1 MRAAAIYH
9 VLLRCYPAAFRDEY
23 GEQMWLTFAEQ
34 LNDARRTGQRLRQ
47 TFVWIEAAGDVL
59 TVAPREHAH
68 VLFQD
73 LRYAVRTM
81 AARPGFASV
90 AILSLALGIGAN
102 TAIFSLW
109 NGVVRAPLPAVQK
122 PGELVMFTNPDEA
135 GMWRGTWESRTDGPR
150 SWLTYAEFEQLRDHV
165 GGVSAMMATQ
175 SSISSWQ
182 VRVEGDGRAGWEEAR
197 GRLVSGGFFAVLGVP
212 AAIGRVFTADAD
224 RVDTDDVVISYKY
237 WQRRFGGRTD
247 VLGKT
252 LTIRSTAVTIIGV
265 APSGFVGETS
275 SQQPDLWLP
284 LRLQPRVLPGGN
296 WLRDT
301 PPDKAM
307 WLHVFGRL
315 KPGVTAPRAEA
326 EANAVFQSGL
336 EAFYGSAASGER
348 RRELLDQHLQVRS
361 GARGAS
367 SRRVAFADSLTALMA
382 AVGVVLLIACANL
395 ANLLLARGAAR
406 KAEMAVRL
414 SLGAGRGRLVRQLVT
429 ESLALA
435 ALGGMAAVAVSYVLH
450 QALVNMLAESDTSF
464 RLSFS
469 LDPLVSAFL
478 FTLTLVAGLLFG
490 LLPAWQVTRTDAGAT
505 LKDQW
510 RGAVGS
516 RAQLRSG
523 RVLVS
528 LQLALSL
535 PLLVGAA
542 LLARTAYNLQRVDLG
557 FAAERLLLVRVDL
570 RAAVPDPARR
580 NVLSDEILGQIR
592 RVPGVTAATFS
603 QLGIFTGS
611 FSNRDIEVEG
621 HVPAGE
627 NDRAS
632 TIDAVG
638 PGYFSTLGAHIT
650 LGRDIREG
658 DSANAP
664 RVSVINEAFAE
675 RFFARRNPL
684 GLSIAVTESD
694 ESRTTYRVV
703 GVARNTRTD
712 SVRDP
717 IEPRFFVPAG
727 QIPSESGSPTF
738 VIRAQTE
745 TASIVPAIRDAIER
759 TGSGLPITSARTVED
774 RMAPLTAQDRTT
786 ARLALAF
793 AAVALTL
800 AAIGLYGVLSYGV
813 ARRTSEIAIRIAL
826 GAQPRRVITMI
837 LGETTLVV
845 AAGLAAGVGLAYAA
859 SRLVDSRLYGV
870 APRDPVTFALATSLL
885 LVVALV
891 AAYLPARRASRLEPT
906 AALRGD

>member
-9 VLLRCYPAAFRDEY
+9 ALLRCYPAAFRDEY
-23 GEQMWLTFAEQ
+23 GDEMCLTFAEQ
-34 LNDARRTGQRLRQ
+34 LNDARRTGRRLRQ
-47 TFVWIEAAGDVL
+47 TRVWIEAAGDVL
-59 TVAPREHAH
+59 TVAPKEHAH
-68 VLFQD
+68 VFIQD
-73 LRYAVRTM
+73 LRYAFRTM
-81 AARPGFASV
+81 AARPGFT
-90 AILSLALGIGAN
+90 AIAVLSLALGIGAN
-102 TAIFSLW
+102 TAIFSVW
-109 NGVVRAPLPAVQK
+109 NGVVRAPLPAVHK
-122 PGELVMFTNPDEA
+122 PGELVMFTDPGEA

-150 SWLTYAEFEQLRDHV
+150 DWLTYAEFEQLRDHV

-175 SSISSWQ
+175 SSISTWP
-182 VRVEGDGRAGWEEAR
+182 VRVDGDGRAGWEDAR
-197 GRLVSGGFFAVLGVP
+197 GRLVSGGFFAVLGVSP
-212 AAIGRVFTADAD
+212 AIGRVFTIDAD
-224 RVDTDDVVISYKY
+224 RVDTEDAVISYNY

-252 LTIRSTAVTIIGV
+252 LTVRSTVVTIIGV

-315 KPGVTAPRAEA
+315 KPGATSAQVEA
-326 EANAVFQSGL
+326 EANAVLQSGL
-336 EAFYGSAASGER
+336 EAFYGLAASGER
-348 RRELLDQHLQVRS
+348 RREFLDQHLQVRS
-361 GARGAS
+361 AARGAS
-367 SRRVAFADSLTALMA
+367 SRRVAFADSLAALMA
-382 AVGVVLLIACANL
+382 AVGVLLLIACANL

-406 KAEMAVRL
+406 RAEMTVRL
-414 SLGAGRGRLVRQLVT
+414 SLGAGRGRLIRQLVT

-435 ALGGMAAVAVSYVLH
+435 ALGGIAAVAVSYVLH
-450 QALVNMLAESDTSF
+450 QALVGMLAESDSSF
-464 RLSFS
+464 RMSFS

-478 FTLTLVAGLLFG
+478 FTVTVVAGLLFG

-505 LKDQW
+505 LREQW
-510 RGAVGS
+510 RGAIGS

-523 RVLVS
+523 RALVS

-535 PLLVGAA
+535 PLLVGAG
-542 LLARTAYNLQRVDLG
+542 LLARTAYNVHRVDLG
-557 FAAERLLLVRVDL
+557 FAAEQLLLIRVDL
-570 RAAVPDPARR
+570 RAVVPDAARR
-580 NVLSDEILGQIR
+580 TILSEAILGQIR
-592 RVPGVTAATFS
+592 QVPGVTAATSS
-603 QLGIFTGS
+603 QLGIFSGS

-621 HVPAGE
+621 HVPAGD

-638 PGYFSTLGAHIT
+638 PGYFSTLGARIT
-650 LGRDIREG
+650 LGRDISEG
-658 DSANAP
+658 DSGAAP
-664 RVSVINEAFAE
+664 RVTVVNEAFAD

-684 GLSIAVTESD
+684 GMRITAIESD
-694 ESRTTYRVV
+694 GARTTYRVV

-712 SVRDP
+712 SVRDA
-717 IEPRFFVPAG
+717 IEPRFFVPVS
-727 QIPSESGSPTF
+727 QMPSESGSPTF
-738 VIRAQTE
+738 MIRSQAE
-745 TASIVPAIRDAIER
+745 PASIVPAIREAIER
-759 TGSGLPITSARTVED
+759 AGSGLPITSVRTVGD

-826 GAQPRRVITMI
+826 GAQPRRVIAMI

-845 AAGLAAGVGLAYAA
+845 GAGLATGVGLAYAA

-885 LVVALV
+885 LAVALV